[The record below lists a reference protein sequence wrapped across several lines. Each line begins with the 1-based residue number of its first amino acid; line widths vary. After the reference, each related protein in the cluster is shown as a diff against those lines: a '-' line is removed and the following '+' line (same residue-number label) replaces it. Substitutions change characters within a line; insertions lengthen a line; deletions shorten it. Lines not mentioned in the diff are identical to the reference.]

1 MKFLS
6 GLIYGLVQ
14 LISALIMFVGLF
26 FAYRA
31 VLIPFQS
38 GFRPQTAQVY
48 AELTYYGVIA
58 GVAFLL
64 AILLQLAVTSRSKAT
79 LDRIARAT
87 AETVYLLRGN
97 RARPTE

>member
-1 MKFLS
+1 
-6 GLIYGLVQ
+6 
-14 LISALIMFVGLF
+14 
-26 FAYRA
+26 
-31 VLIPFQS
+31 
-38 GFRPQTAQVY
+38 VY